1 MICINL
7 KTVGYQKLQQQQQ
20 QKSVLFDVRN
30 LRSFEA

>member
-7 KTVGYQKLQQQQQ
+7 KTVGYQKLQQQ